1 MNWARNGARFNL
13 AAALGVVLAGCGMPG
28 APTPPSLN
36 LPQPVNDLAAVRTG
50 DHVSL
55 TWTVPT
61 KNTDKLLL
69 KGNVDVKICR
79 RDSLSRTCPVAGSLS
94 LAPGVAGTFSEDLPE
109 EFATGMPRL
118 LTYYVQLQN
127 RNGRA
132 AGVSNGAAV
141 LAGEAP
147 AAVAGLDAEVR
158 KEGVVLRWNDTSEG
172 PEATEVRLERKL
184 LTPVAAGVSP
194 ASKPNEA
201 KQLPTDGPAKGL
213 LAPEPERVEQNLLV
227 EMKGE
232 TRDRAI
238 DRDIR
243 FGATY
248 EYRAERVIRTQVDG
262 KTMELDGPL
271 SAPVRVE
278 VADVFPPAVPQG
290 LAAVAVAAEDGN
302 PAVVDLNWQPNTET
316 DLAGYIVYRRENG
329 GEWQRIS
336 PAQPV
341 AGPGFHDGQVQAGHA
356 YEYAVTAID
365 QSGHESGRSAT
376 AAETVPNS

>member
-1 MNWARNGARFNL
+1 MKWVRKGARFGI
-13 AAALGVVLAGCGMPG
+13 AGALGSVLAGCGMPG
-28 APTPPSLN
+28 APAPPSLN
-36 LPQPVNDLAAVRTG
+36 LPQPVKDLAATRSG

-55 TWTVPT
+55 SWTMPT

-69 KGNVDVKICR
+69 KGNVNVKICR
-79 RDSLSRTCPVAGSLS
+79 KDSLSGTCPVAASLS
-94 LAPGVAGTFSEDLPE
+94 LAPGSAGTFSDDLPE
-109 EFATGMPRL
+109 EFATGMPRT

-132 AGVSNGAAV
+132 AGVSNGAVV

-147 AAVAGLDAEVR
+147 AAVTGLDAEVR
-158 KEGVVLRWNDTSEG
+158 KEGVVLHWNDTSEG

-184 LTPVAAGVSP
+184 LTPIEST
-194 ASKPNEA
+194 ASKANKAEQPHA
-201 KQLPTDGPAKGL
+201 GGPGNGV

-227 EMKGE
+227 AMKGE
-232 TRDRAI
+232 KRDRAI

-248 EYRAERVIRTQVDG
+248 EYRAQRVIRTQVDG

-271 SAPVRVE
+271 SAPLRVE
-278 VADVFPPAVPQG
+278 AADVFPPAVPQG
-290 LAAVAVAAEDGN
+290 LAAVAMAAESGN
-302 PAVVDLNWQPNTET
+302 PAGVDLNWQPNTER

-336 PAQPV
+336 PAQPLV
-341 AGPGFHDGQVQAGHA
+341 GPGFHDGNVQAGHT

-365 QSGHESGRSAT
+365 QSEHESGRSA
-376 AAETVPNS
+376 AASEMVPNP